1 MPQGDFL
8 TKKVRNN
15 PYLEKSYLHKDLS
28 VTSLKKQGN
37 RSRTRVRPD
46 DASDHIDKEIARPE
60 PILDESDEI
69 VDIFLTISVA
79 DEDRIVFAKRL
90 QLRHLVNQRSKR
102 LFSAHRLSD
111 RNQMT
116 RIVNIENGLDIEHLS
131 DNCRRP

>member
-1 MPQGDFL
+1 MTP
-8 TKKVRNN
+8 
-15 PYLEKSYLHKDLS
+15 
-28 VTSLKKQGN
+28 LKEQSN

-46 DASDHIDKEIARPE
+46 NASDHIDKEIARPE